1 MICKKSWMLQSK
13 SGGIDFLDVSLKNN
27 STICSS
33 SSAPYYIARC
43 HLGTDIWI
51 HLCLTQFVELTQFDK
66 TMWITHPY
74 HPSKSSKKC
83 QKYVQKNMGMYFNV
97 FPISIFLH
105 EIVFLHGKFIAVSQ
119 ASTLDQYLADED

>member
-1 MICKKSWMLQSK
+1 MDWFWGKSTLKNQERLFNRYLESQLAVFYQMICRKSWMLQSK
-13 SGGIDFLDVSLKNN
+13 SGGIYFLDVSLKNN

-51 HLCLTQFVELTQFDK
+51 DLCLTQFDK

-83 QKYVQKNMGMYFNV
+83 QKYVQKKTWECISMYFP
-97 FPISIFLH
+97 FRF
-105 EIVFLHGKFIAVSQ
+105 F
-119 ASTLDQYLADED
+119 STK

>member
-51 HLCLTQFVELTQFDK
+51 HLCLTQFVELIQFDK

-83 QKYVQKNMGMYFNV
+83 QKYVQKKHGNV
-97 FPISIFLH
+97 FQCISHFDFSPRNSVSPW
-105 EIVFLHGKFIAVSQ
+105 EIHCRLSGIHPGPVPGR
-119 ASTLDQYLADED
+119 